1 MPDDTGHGRD
11 DCRRLDPPTGDA
23 TTHADGPDP
32 SALARAH
39 GVFIRG
45 CGLLDD
51 GAQPAVWRG
60 AARWA
65 VLETGFGHGLHF
77 FATWD
82 AWRQQAQR
90 PARLFYTAIT
100 AAPPEAHALIGSAAR
115 FEDLA
120 PRAAEL
126 AAQWHG
132 LLPGVHRLRLDGGG
146 VQLTLAI
153 GDVQP
158 LLADITGEYDSIFLD
173 RFDPDSDWGSL
184 HTLKALARLARPGTR
199 VAAACGDDALRE
211 RLAACGFNVEPATGP
226 HSHPRALRATYAP
239 RWTPRPRR
247 DALAHPVVAQPARCA
262 VVGAGLAG
270 AAVARALAQRG
281 WQVTVLDRTAPAAGA
296 SGLPA
301 GVVAAHVSPDDRPL
315 SRLTR
320 AGVRATL
327 AVAQALLSEG
337 RDFGLTGVLE
347 RHAPGERRLP
357 DDWLGAAP
365 SVQSAGVA
373 PADAAVTQAKARAA
387 HVTLDA
393 EHPALWHAHAG
404 WLRPAALVQAMLQ
417 TPGVRLQ
424 VGVAVHG
431 IGQDGALWQ
440 LQDDAG
446 GVLAEAELVLIT
458 AGFDSLALLGSA
470 PGQGASALPLHALR
484 GQVAWGPMPGGAAD
498 QALPRFPVNGLGS
511 LIAHVPAPDGP
522 WWITG
527 STFERGNPVAELLPQ
542 DHAHNRQRLAQL
554 LPAAAEALQDAWDR
568 GDVRAWA
575 AVRATLPDRLPAV
588 GAWWPEDEEK
598 TVPALAE
605 SAQTAIENVAK
616 PAALPLHLLTGL
628 GARGLTLSLLAA
640 DILAAWL
647 HAEPLPVER
656 SLAQRLRASRWRR
669 PTPPRP

>member
-1 MPDDTGHGRD
+1 MPDDTGHGHD
-11 DCRRLDPPTGDA
+11 DCRPLDPSSDDVAPQVEGQA
-23 TTHADGPDP
+23 A
-32 SALARAH
+32 SALAEAR
-39 GVFIRG
+39 GLLLGG
-45 CGLLDD
+45 CGLLDEA
-51 GAQPAVWRG
+51 AQPAVWRG

-65 VLETGFGHGLHF
+65 VLETGFGHDGLHF
-77 FATWD
+77 FATWA

-90 PARLFYTAIT
+90 PARLFYTAVMAT
-100 AAPPEAHALIGSAAR
+100 PPEAQALIGSAAR
-115 FEDLA
+115 FADLA

-132 LLPGVHRLRLDGGG
+132 LVPGVHRLRLDGGR

-158 LLADITGEYDSIFLD
+158 LLTDITGEYDSIFLD
-173 RFDPDSDWGSL
+173 RFEPDSDWGSL
-184 HTLKALARLARPGTR
+184 HTLKSVARLARHGTR
-199 VAAACGDDALRE
+199 VAAAYGDDALRE
-211 RLAACGFNVEPATGP
+211 RLAACGFNVGADTD
-226 HSHPRALRATYAP
+226 PRALRATYAP
-239 RWTPRPRR
+239 RWTPRSRR
-247 DALAHPVVAQPARCA
+247 DAFAPPVVTQPARCA

-327 AVAQALLSEG
+327 AAARALLSEG

-357 DDWLGAAP
+357 DDWNGTAP
-365 SVQSAGVA
+365 SVQSAGVN
-373 PADAAVTQAKARAA
+373 PANATVTQAKARAA

-424 VGVAVHG
+424 AGVAVHG
-431 IGQDGALWQ
+431 IDQDGALWQ
-440 LQDDAG
+440 LRDDAG
-446 GVLAEAELVLIT
+446 GVLAEAELVVIT

-470 PGQGASALPLHALR
+470 SGQGASALPLHALR
-484 GQVAWGPMPGGAAD
+484 GQVAWAPMPGGAANE
-498 QALPRFPVNGLGS
+498 ALPRFPVNGLGS
-511 LIAHVPAPDGP
+511 LIAHVPGPDGP

-554 LPAAAEALQDAWDR
+554 LPAAAAALQDAWDR

-605 SAQTAIENVAK
+605 SAQAAIKTAAK

-656 SLAQRLRASRWRR
+656 SLAQRLRASRWQR
-669 PTPPRP
+669 PTPPRA